1 MILLKFKKTISL
13 DQSQED
19 LLNLHLSLLENSSLF
34 VDYLGLKPDHD
45 IVSLIFAMA
54 SLDPDSTIA
63 VRAANDYS
71 ISKTNFSVNMNPE
84 LADISNKFKG
94 VPDIK
99 FCHHYFSGNIS
110 DVYKNTYE
118 LANIQQTR
126 NICTNYYALLH
137 ARSSMEFENYEHVF
151 GFLKLFK
158 LGKYIC

>member
-1 MILLKFKKTISL
+1 MLS
-13 DQSQED
+13 
-19 LLNLHLSLLENSSLF
+19 LHLSLLENSSLF

-54 SLDPDSTIA
+54 SLDPDSTIS

-71 ISKTNFSVNMNPE
+71 ISKTNFSVMRNYE
-84 LADISNKFKG
+84 LARINEFKG

-110 DVYKNTYE
+110 DIYKNTYA

-126 NICTNYYALLH
+126 NICINYYALEH
-137 ARSSMEFENYEHVF
+137 GRSSMVFENDAHVF
-151 GFLKLFK
+151 GLLNLFK
-158 LGKYIC
+158 QGKYI

>member
-1 MILLKFKKTISL
+1 M
-13 DQSQED
+13 
-19 LLNLHLSLLENSSLF
+19 LNLHLSLLKNSSLF

-71 ISKTNFSVNMNPE
+71 ISKTNFSVMMNYE
-84 LADISNKFKG
+84 LATINKFKG

-110 DVYKNTYE
+110 DIYINTYA

-126 NICTNYYALLH
+126 NICMNYYSLLH
-137 ARSSMEFENYEHVF
+137 SRSIMEFENDAHVF
-151 GFLKLFK
+151 GFLNLFK
-158 LGKYIC
+158 LGKYLC